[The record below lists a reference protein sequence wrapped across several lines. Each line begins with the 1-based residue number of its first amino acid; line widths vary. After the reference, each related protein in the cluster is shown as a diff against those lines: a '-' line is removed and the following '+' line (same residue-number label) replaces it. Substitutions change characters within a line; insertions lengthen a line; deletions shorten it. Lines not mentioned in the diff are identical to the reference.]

1 MARLIEATFNEGLPA
16 SAVDRERGVIR
27 GVKALGRES
36 KHGRTYS
43 DRALRDAAGFYEGVK
58 VNIDHPDRK
67 KGAIE
72 RGFTEAIGEL
82 RNASVREDGVYADL
96 HYAKA
101 HPYAELLAESAE
113 RFPRKFG
120 LSHVADGDEQ
130 RKGGKAIV
138 ESINRVISVDV
149 VGSPATNAGL
159 FESEDDQDMSK
170 PKPRTVKQ
178 IIEAAPDG
186 ELKTRLTRLVE
197 QEELA
202 AEMPVEAVAA
212 EPAADPNEDVKAAL
226 KKAAAGIVGK
236 MLDGEIDKA
245 EGLKKLRELMG
256 MGEKLGGDAAA
267 VTPEVPAELP
277 AEMAESVQKL
287 TGRMNLIEAENAI
300 LKAGREANPVRC
312 KAVASLTG
320 GERKELIESFP
331 AVGGGKGPRPARTGS
346 VLRESSDE
354 YSTGGTYDELAKSR
368 KWSKAGA

>member
-1 MARLIEATFNEGLPA
+1 MARLIEATFNEGLAP

-43 DRALRDAAGFYEGVK
+43 AKALNDAAGLYEGVK
-58 VNIDHPDRK
+58 VNIDHPNRK
-67 KGAIE
+67 AGSIE

-96 HYAKA
+96 HYAKS

-120 LSHVADGDEQ
+120 LSHVADGDEK
-130 RKGGKAIV
+130 RNAGKTIV

-159 FESEDDQDMSK
+159 FESEENEMSK
-170 PKPRTVKQ
+170 AKPRTVKQ
-178 IIEAAPDG
+178 ILESAPDG
-186 ELKTRLTRLVE
+186 EPKKRLARLVE
-197 QEELA
+197 AEDLA
-202 AEMPVEAVAA
+202 AEMPVEGVV

-256 MGEKLGGDAAA
+256 MGEKLGSDSAS
-267 VTPEVPAELP
+267 TPDVPAELP
-277 AEMAESVQKL
+277 AEMAESFKQLQSKL
-287 TGRMNLIEAENAI
+287 NLIESKNQLLE
-300 LKAGREANPVRC
+300 AGRKATPELVE
-312 KAVASLTG
+312 AVAMLPAAK
-320 GERKELIESFP
+320 RAKLIESLP
-331 AVGGGKGPRPARTGS
+331 AADGKGQRPARTGS
-346 VLRESSDE
+346 ILRESADD
-354 YSTGGTYDELAKSR
+354 YSAGGSGSYEELAKERRWAKS
-368 KWSKAGA
+368 GA